1 MKYNDT
7 SCAPQ
12 PIHKI
17 INIESSMLFT
27 VAEVAEIL
35 KTNVDYV
42 HKLRK
47 AKLLPFIKL
56 GSYKVRKEAL
66 QEFLREYEGKDVT
79 EPFNV
84 KDL

>member
-79 EPFNV
+79 KPFNV